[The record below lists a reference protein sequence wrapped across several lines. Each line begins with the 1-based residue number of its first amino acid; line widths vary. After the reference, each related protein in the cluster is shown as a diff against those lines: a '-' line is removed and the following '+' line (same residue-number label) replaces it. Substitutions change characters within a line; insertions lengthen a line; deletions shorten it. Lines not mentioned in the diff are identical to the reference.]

1 MAEGE
6 GGNSYFDK
14 FVEKHSFND
23 ETPQEIWSRCISILI
38 GLKSEMY
45 GCIRQKGDS
54 IWELPHSG
62 MLITQLARID
72 EYAESALTLMLT
84 KNDFRSVEIISRTI
98 IEASMNLRWICLES
112 NPMPA
117 IIGYMTKTLSHLER
131 DTREWK
137 KSLQGAIDADL
148 KSAHLKKISLKE
160 AQIANYR
167 NWMNN
172 NLPDGEVKKFPK
184 SKKKLFQILN
194 DEIGYNTI
202 YAALCSQSH
211 NDGED
216 LMNNTLMMQ
225 YHEVF
230 SQIGVETDIPESLEE
245 EKKNFASLMLLES
258 FKYLLDAYH
267 AVSKCLDLN
276 QGLNP
281 VYMSIAMK
289 SRIDAMKKQ
298 FDNYWLK
305 GN

>member
-1 MAEGE
+1 
-6 GGNSYFDK
+6 
-14 FVEKHSFND
+14 
-23 ETPQEIWSRCISILI
+23 
-38 GLKSEMY
+38 MY

-194 DEIGYNTI
+194 DEIGYN
-202 YAALCSQSH
+202 S
-211 NDGED
+211 D
-216 LMNNTLMMQ
+216 
-225 YHEVF
+225 
-230 SQIGVETDIPESLEE
+230 
-245 EKKNFASLMLLES
+245 
-258 FKYLLDAYH
+258 
-267 AVSKCLDLN
+267 
-276 QGLNP
+276 
-281 VYMSIAMK
+281 VYGPLQTHVIV
-289 SRIDAMKKQ
+289 
-298 FDNYWLK
+298 
-305 GN
+305 

>member
-1 MAEGE
+1 MTDDNGKR
-6 GGNSYFDK
+6 YLDK

-23 ETPQEIWSRCISILI
+23 DTPQDEWSECISILH

-45 GCIRQKGDS
+45 RCIMEKGDY
-54 IWELPHSG
+54 IWELPYSG

-72 EYAESALTLMLT
+72 EYADSALTLMLT

-98 IEASMNLRWICLES
+98 IEASMNLRWICIES

-117 IIGYMTKTLSHLER
+117 IIGYMKKTISHLER
-131 DTREWK
+131 DTKEWK
-137 KSLQGAIDADL
+137 KSLQGVNDDEL

-167 NWMNN
+167 DWIKNK
-172 NLPDGEVKKFPK
+172 LPDGEVKKFPK
-184 SKKKLFQILN
+184 SKKKLFQTLD

-216 LMNNTLMMQ
+216 LINYTLMMQ
-225 YHEVF
+225 HNEEF
-230 SQIGVETDIPESLEE
+230 RRIGIETDIPESLEE

-267 AVSKCLDLN
+267 AVSKCLELN
-276 QGLNP
+276 EGFNL
-281 VYMSIAMK
+281 VYMSLAMK
-289 SRIDAMKKQ
+289 SRIDAVKTQ
-298 FDNYWLK
+298 YDNYWLK